1 MHIAKKGLR
10 VLGVAES
17 FSGRSS
23 STLAGVV
30 MRKDLVIDGAA
41 CADVTVG
48 GMDATDTVIRLVRI
62 LNRSDINCLMIS
74 GCVIAWYNI
83 LSPDRIAEET
93 GLPVIA
99 VTYEASEGL
108 EDDIRFHFPGDDDR
122 MDAYRHLG
130 ERSEYLLKTG
140 YTVYLRTAR
149 LERAMAERITDAF
162 TREGKVPEPL
172 RVARLVARA
181 VMRTPGTH
189 ALPNG

>member
-17 FSGRSS
+17 YSGRRSS
-23 STLAGVV
+23 ILAGVV
-30 MRKDLVIDGAA
+30 MRKDLVIDGVA
-41 CADVTVG
+41 CTGVTVG
-48 GMDATDTVIRLVRI
+48 GMDATDAVIRLVRI
-62 LNRSDINCLMIS
+62 LGRSDINCLMIS

-99 VTYEASEGL
+99 VTYEASQGL
-108 EDDIRFHFPGDDDR
+108 EDDIGFHFPGDDER
-122 MDAYRHLG
+122 MDAYRRLG
-130 ERSEYLLKTG
+130 ERLEYQLRTG
-140 YTVYLRTAR
+140 YAVYLRTACC
-149 LERAMAERITDAF
+149 EPAEAEKITDAF

-181 VMRTPGTH
+181 VMRTAGDPG
-189 ALPNG
+189 APNG

>member
-41 CADVTVG
+41 CTSVTVG
-48 GMDATDTVIRLVRI
+48 GMDANDAVLRIVRI
-62 LNRSDINCLMIS
+62 LDRSDINCLMIS

-108 EDDIRFHFPGDDDR
+108 EDDIGFHFPGDDER
-122 MDAYRHLG
+122 MEAYRRLG
-130 ERSEYLLKTG
+130 QRSEYLLKTG
-140 YTVYLRTAR
+140 YTVYLRTAG

-181 VMRTPGTH
+181 VMRTAGDTCP
-189 ALPNG
+189 P